1 MPAPADLP
9 INLLPDR
16 ANDVALEEI
25 EPGRQRPI
33 NNVTHQVNLESKS
46 ALYNHLYAWLLT
58 GCLGMI
64 VLLTW
69 HASSQAC
76 WAGII
81 LYGIGNGPCVGY
93 CCE

>member
-1 MPAPADLP
+1 MEQTFLR
-9 INLLPDR
+9 R
-16 ANDVALEEI
+16 AYVI
-25 EPGRQRPI
+25 ENGLTNRPTDRPI